1 MTINNNN
8 KTKTEKLVRY
18 MKLRSKVERV
28 EWYKWKMMN

>member
-18 MKLRSKVERV
+18 MKLRSNK
-28 EWYKWKMMN
+28 